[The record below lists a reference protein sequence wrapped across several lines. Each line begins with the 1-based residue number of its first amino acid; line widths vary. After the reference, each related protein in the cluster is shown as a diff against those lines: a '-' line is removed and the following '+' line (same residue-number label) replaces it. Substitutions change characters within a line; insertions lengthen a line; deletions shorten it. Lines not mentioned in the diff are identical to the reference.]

1 MDGTIN
7 GPDKKQIGRYLQMR
21 RKQAGFKSAKAF
33 AEYIGIN
40 PGTYT
45 GYEQGRR
52 SFDYEQAWQ
61 MADALDCTLDELG
74 GREFDAGG
82 ASSLARDESAL
93 VEDYRRMADEDRAGF
108 MATARGLAYAG
119 DAKKA
124 GDREPA
130 RVDAGDVR

>member
-1 MDGTIN
+1 MNT
-7 GPDKKQIGRYLQMR
+7 PDKKQIGRNIQKL
-21 RKQAGFKSAKAF
+21 RKAAGFKSAKAF
-33 AEYIGIN
+33 ADAIGFN
-40 PGTYT
+40 PNTYT
-45 GYEQGRR
+45 QYEQGLTGF
-52 SFDYEQAWQ
+52 SYEKAWQ

-74 GREFDAGG
+74 GREFDA
-82 ASSLARDESAL
+82 AAPPLARDESAL

-130 RVDAGDVR
+130 RVDAEDVR